1 MSKSKRILF
10 WTICYFLSFVSLIIA
25 FPILLFTFY
34 PYSIVAV
41 AIYTIVIIILSVL
54 NFHKSTI
61 KPTAIKQILF
71 VFLLIPIVTLIA
83 VWVSIEM
90 RWLHFPG

>member
-41 AIYTIVIIILSVL
+41 VIYTIVIIILSVL

-61 KPTAIKQILF
+61 KPIAIKQILF